1 MQNNQKYAETLFD
14 ICKKSNCDALIQ
26 EQLNAVKKLYS
37 KVPIFRLI
45 LLTKR
50 IQNNDKVDIIKN
62 SLQSFNPIIIEFI
75 SIIINGNQTNN
86 MLNIISRFNH
96 LVNSQ
101 NNIKKIDIITADKLD
116 DGDLEELTKKICNA
130 LDSKPSIN
138 SIYDPNIIG
147 GIKLRIGN
155 KIYDNSIS
163 CQINQLKKNLHNM

>member
-1 MQNNQKYAETLFD
+1 
-14 ICKKSNCDALIQ
+14 
-26 EQLNAVKKLYS
+26 
-37 KVPIFRLI
+37 
-45 LLTKR
+45 
-50 IQNNDKVDIIKN
+50 
-62 SLQSFNPIIIEFI
+62 
-75 SIIINGNQTNN
+75 

-138 SIYDPNIIG
+138 SIYDPNLIG

-163 CQINQLKKNLHNM
+163 YQINQLKKNLHNM